1 MKKVISFV
9 VAIALVLSMSV
20 CAFAATEKPTGT
32 PADGTALGTY
42 YAELLNS
49 GEVETSVIVA
59 EIIADY
65 QAGTI
70 DETTLQA
77 FVDAL
82 FANSDSAASA
92 AAVVQQVIAGL
103 GSLGIEIP
111 EIQLPDIDLGGEGN
125 GEGNIPDITLPEDE
139 EGNDDGEGSF
149 FDTIFG
155 ILGDL
160 AGGLLGGGDDTGS
173 GSGSGDGEDD
183 DDNLGF
189 GDDETTTSGSDSQVT
204 NTGDT
209 SVVAVATVA
218 LVAGAALVL
227 TRKKSDDAE

>member
-1 MKKVISFV
+1 MKKVISLF

-32 PADGTALGTY
+32 PADGAALGAY
-42 YAELLNS
+42 YAEILNA
-49 GEVETSVIVA
+49 GEVDAATVAAAIV
-59 EIIADY
+59 ADY
-65 QAGTI
+65 QDGTI
-70 DETTLQA
+70 DETTAQA

-82 FANSDSAASA
+82 FANADSTDSAT
-92 AAVVQQVIAGL
+92 AVIQQVIVGL
-103 GSLGIEIP
+103 DSLGIAIP
-111 EIQLPDIDLGGEGN
+111 NIQLPGTNPEGSTPDIS
-125 GEGNIPDITLPEDE
+125 IPDISIPEITLPEDDGAD
-139 EGNDDGEGSF
+139 EGGSF

-160 AGGLLGGGDDTGS
+160 AGSLLGGGDS
-173 GSGSGDGEDD
+173 GDGSGDGAGDGDD
-183 DDNLGF
+183 GLGF
-189 GDDETTTSGSDSQVT
+189 GDDETTTNGSDSQVT

>member
-32 PADGTALGTY
+32 PADGAALGAY

-65 QAGTI
+65 QNGTI
-70 DETTLQA
+70 DETTAQA

-82 FANSDSAASA
+82 FANADSTESA
-92 AAVVQQVIAGL
+92 AAVIQQVVVGL
-103 GSLGIEIP
+103 ESLGI
-111 EIQLPDIDLGGEGN
+111 QLP
-125 GEGNIPDITLPEDE
+125 NIELPDTSIPNPSIPDPSLPDITLPEDE
-139 EGNDDGEGSF
+139 GGDEGEGGSF

-160 AGGLLGGGDDTGS
+160 AGSLLGGGDSGD
-173 GSGSGDGEDD
+173 GSGSGDGAGD

>member
-32 PADGTALGTY
+32 PADGAALGAY

-49 GEVETSVIVA
+49 GEVEASVIAGQIV
-59 EIIADY
+59 ADY
-65 QAGTI
+65 QDGTI
-70 DETTLQA
+70 DETTAQA

-82 FANSDSAASA
+82 FANADSTDSAT
-92 AAVVQQVIAGL
+92 AVIQQVIVGL
-103 GSLGIEIP
+103 DSLGIAIPNIELPETGDSDSDTP
-111 EIQLPDIDLGGEGN
+111 EITLPE
-125 GEGNIPDITLPEDE
+125 ITLPEDE
-139 EGNDDGEGSF
+139 GDDEGGSF

-160 AGGLLGGGDDTGS
+160 AGSLLGGDS
-173 GSGSGDGEDD
+173 GSGSGDGEGSGDGDGDD
-183 DDNLGF
+183 LGF
-189 GDDETTTSGSDSQVT
+189 NDGDETTTNGTDSQVT

>member
-32 PADGTALGTY
+32 PADGAALGAY

-49 GEVETSVIVA
+49 GEVEASVIAGQIV
-59 EIIADY
+59 ADY
-65 QAGTI
+65 QDGTI
-70 DETTLQA
+70 DETTAQA

-82 FANSDSAASA
+82 FANADSTDSAT
-92 AAVVQQVIAGL
+92 AVIQQVIVGL
-103 GSLGIEIP
+103 DSLGIAIPNIELPGTGDSDSDTP
-111 EIQLPDIDLGGEGN
+111 EITLPE
-125 GEGNIPDITLPEDE
+125 ITLPEDE
-139 EGNDDGEGSF
+139 GGDEGGSF

-160 AGGLLGGGDDTGS
+160 AGSLLGGDS
-173 GSGSGDGEDD
+173 GSGSGDGEGSGDGDGDD
-183 DDNLGF
+183 LGF
-189 GDDETTTSGSDSQVT
+189 NDGDETTTNGTDSQVT